1 MQETIIPC
9 RYRKISDVFDAFPLA
24 TGVDTKKTK
33 YKSQIIK
40 FNKTICTKSHL
51 NDDFTSSLP
60 KYAR

>member
-33 YKSQIIK
+33 IQISNHKIQ
-40 FNKTICTKSHL
+40 
-51 NDDFTSSLP
+51 
-60 KYAR
+60 